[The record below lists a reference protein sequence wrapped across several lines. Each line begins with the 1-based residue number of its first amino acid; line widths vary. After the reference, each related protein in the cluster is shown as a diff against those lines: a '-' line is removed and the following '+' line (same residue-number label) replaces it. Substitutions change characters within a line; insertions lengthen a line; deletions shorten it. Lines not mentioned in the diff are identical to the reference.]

1 MSFSYEIQTLLIKS
15 YIYYIIF
22 LKAKLGK
29 MSYMHAK
36 IQFQKHFPRFSAKI
50 YYISDIKPN
59 YELYRIT
66 TALIR
71 SKHSWLHELK
81 C

>member
-1 MSFSYEIQTLLIKS
+1 
-15 YIYYIIF
+15 
-22 LKAKLGK
+22 
-29 MSYMHAK
+29 MSYVHAK